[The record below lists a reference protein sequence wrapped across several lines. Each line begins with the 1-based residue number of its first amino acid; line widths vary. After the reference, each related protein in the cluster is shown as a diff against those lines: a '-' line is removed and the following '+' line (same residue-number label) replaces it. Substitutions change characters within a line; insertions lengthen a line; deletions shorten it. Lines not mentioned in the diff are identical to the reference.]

1 MVKQRSARLKVHEQ
15 VQVAAGAGLSPGN
28 RAEHR
33 NPASPVLLG
42 EAEDLRTAAAQPFE
56 RQHLRH
62 ASKLQ
67 LPARSDAWDES

>member
-1 MVKQRSARLKVHEQ
+1 
-15 VQVAAGAGLSPGN
+15 
-28 RAEHR
+28 
-33 NPASPVLLG
+33 VLLG